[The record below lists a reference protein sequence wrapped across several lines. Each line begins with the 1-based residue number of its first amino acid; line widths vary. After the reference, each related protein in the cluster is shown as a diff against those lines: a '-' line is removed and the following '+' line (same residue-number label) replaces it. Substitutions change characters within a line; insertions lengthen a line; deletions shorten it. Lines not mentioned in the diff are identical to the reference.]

1 MRLVWSAPA
10 LAHLDSIRQY
20 IEQDSSPHYAERFVQ
35 RLLLAPERLAAFP
48 ESGRVVPEG
57 DGRHREVIERSYRVI
72 YRLGREVVYIVA
84 VVHGS
89 RDLNASLISEIDQDR

>member
-10 LAHLDSIRQY
+10 LAHLDAIRQY
-20 IEQDSSPHYAERFVQ
+20 LEQESSPHYAERFVQ
-35 RLLLAPERLAAFP
+35 RLVMAPERLAAFP

-57 DGRHREVIERSYRVI
+57 DGRHREVIERPYRVL
-72 YRLGREVVYIVA
+72 YRLDREVVYIVA

-89 RDLNASLISEIDQDR
+89 RDLNASLIAEVEGGS